1 MPDNKEDLQD
11 KEINDDED
19 KGNVYT
25 EEQKKKDILL
35 SNFQNIARYMDT
47 EMHDDKKL
55 AFQNF
60 ADLLIDDYDLSK
72 VNEDRFDFYMELQ
85 KILRK
90 DPRILNIIMN
100 LNNRI
105 KIKKKKERKIL
116 NQLITVLK
124 SMNHKTKSGENQS
137 ETQPVK
143 KDNIINSL
151 VNVLTKKYNLAA
163 PSDANATNAN
173 VDFKAEDLYTYLTH
187 GGGGDKIK
195 EQLQKD
201 LDMSQDNDVV
211 NDAYN
216 MYEKIRSYKNP
227 EDEDKLRG
235 VLSLKYGMN
244 NLDNL
249 TQNILTYDE
258 GKKVSDKFTRTK
270 TGVEEFID
278 DYYKAHSKASKD
290 EVAKALQKALD
301 KFEATPNNFLE
312 TIKITREDRLVFI
325 FVTFFIRY
333 MTILMVQWCIDINII
348 KDFYQGF
355 LLYAV
360 IYLIIFWFI
369 VMLININNI
378 TPVSYM
384 NIETNIGGLQNM
396 FYYFYMGTNGISRL
410 LTHSFLIILLLLIPI
425 LLNINHKKDDGTDEA
440 NDRLSYED
448 RKKLTKTLSLFTVFI
463 WMLTSIISIKY

>member
-11 KEINDDED
+11 KGISDDED
-19 KGNVYT
+19 KGDVYT

-47 EMHDDKKL
+47 EMRDDKKH

-72 VNEDRFDFYMELQ
+72 VNEDRFNFYMELQ

-124 SMNHKTKSGENQS
+124 SMNHKPKLGKDQSQTKKE
-137 ETQPVK
+137 
-143 KDNIINSL
+143 NIINSL

-163 PSDANATNAN
+163 PSDANITNAN
-173 VDFKAEDLYTYLTH
+173 VDFKAENLYTYLTRTS
-187 GGGGDKIK
+187 GGDKIK

-201 LDMSQDNDVV
+201 LDMSQDNEVV
-211 NDAYN
+211 NNAN
-216 MYEKIRSYKNP
+216 EMYENIRNSKNP
-227 EDEDKLRG
+227 ADEDRLRG

-258 GKKVSDKFTRTK
+258 GENKSDKFARTK

-290 EVAKALQKALD
+290 EVAKELQKALD

-384 NIETNIGGLQNM
+384 NIETNVGGLQNM

-425 LLNINHKKDDGTDEA
+425 LLNINHKKDDDTDEA